1 VFGVLSLIVY
11 SLLFVVSFK
20 YVVVVL
26 MADNRG
32 EGGILALTA
41 LLPERPLDRSGVR
54 PILVG
59 VGILGAA
66 LLCGAGMITPAI
78 TVLGA
83 IEGLE
88 IATPALREFVVPISV
103 VVLLMVFAIQ
113 RYGTHRIGRLY
124 GPVML
129 VWFIAI
135 AALGVRGIAL
145 APGVLDSVR
154 PQHAIAFVSA
164 NGWEAFAVFGAVV
177 LVTTGAEAL
186 YADLGHFGRRPIR
199 IAWFALVLPALLL
212 NYFGQGA
219 LLTQDAGA
227 SRPFFQLAPSW
238 ALLPLVVLSTVAAV
252 IASQALISGVFSLTR
267 SAVQL
272 GYAPRVQILHTS
284 AVEGGQVYLPAI
296 NGLLAI
302 STVLIVIAFGSS
314 DSLAAAYG
322 IAVTMTMTCTVL
334 LLYVVAVERWEW
346 PVPAV
351 AALTAAFLAVDLT
364 FLGANLLKVQQGG
377 WLALAIAALL
387 FTLMTTWKT
396 GRRLVA
402 QRVATRAVPLNEF
415 IAGLAAAGLPR
426 VPGTAVFMSAQPTGT
441 PPALAHNVG
450 RNKILH
456 ECVIILNVRTLKDP
470 VVPPKHRISLEPLGN
485 GVYDVW
491 AMYGFMEQP
500 DVPQA
505 LEQLRAL
512 GVPVDPADVTYFL
525 SRETLIATKRPGMAL
540 WREKLFILLAR
551 NAGRP
556 TDYFR
561 LPGDRVVELGVQV
574 EM

>member
-1 VFGVLSLIVY
+1 
-11 SLLFVVSFK
+11 
-20 YVVVVL
+20 
-26 MADNRG
+26 
-32 EGGILALTA
+32 
-41 LLPERPLDRSGVR
+41 
-54 PILVG
+54 
-59 VGILGAA
+59 
-66 LLCGAGMITPAI
+66 
-78 TVLGA
+78 
-83 IEGLE
+83 
-88 IATPALREFVVPISV
+88 
-103 VVLLMVFAIQ
+103 
-113 RYGTHRIGRLY
+113 
-124 GPVML
+124 
-129 VWFIAI
+129 
-135 AALGVRGIAL
+135 
-145 APGVLDSVR
+145 
-154 PQHAIAFVSA
+154 
-164 NGWEAFAVFGAVV
+164 
-177 LVTTGAEAL
+177 
-186 YADLGHFGRRPIR
+186 
-199 IAWFALVLPALLL
+199 
-212 NYFGQGA
+212 
-219 LLTQDAGA
+219 
-227 SRPFFQLAPSW
+227 
-238 ALLPLVVLSTVAAV
+238 
-252 IASQALISGVFSLTR
+252 
-267 SAVQL
+267 
-272 GYAPRVQILHTS
+272 
-284 AVEGGQVYLPAI
+284 
-296 NGLLAI
+296 
-302 STVLIVIAFGSS
+302 
-314 DSLAAAYG
+314 
-322 IAVTMTMTCTVL
+322 
-334 LLYVVAVERWEW
+334 
-346 PVPAV
+346 
-351 AALTAAFLAVDLT
+351 
-364 FLGANLLKVQQGG
+364 
-377 WLALAIAALL
+377 
-387 FTLMTTWKT
+387 MTTWKT